1 MELMYYI
8 VRGLY
13 LGESVQGGGLK
24 RAGGRVAT
32 FESTSTHINGRAR
45 RDLNSGKKT

>member
-32 FESTSTHINGRAR
+32 FESTSAGHERRKKRKHRHI
-45 RDLNSGKKT
+45 